1 MQIQT
6 TQTETHK
13 PYSIDGRK
21 VLLIDAAMQPIAV
34 VPLKAALIK
43 LYSSEERKRKDIWF
57 AKPSVIAYSED
68 GALIGVKRD
77 IPVPSIIQLGRVVP
91 IHRQR
96 VRFCRKSI
104 FARDEF
110 TCQYCGGEF
119 KSERLTY
126 EHVVPR
132 AQGGKTSWENV
143 VTACID
149 CNQRKANRTPEQANM
164 KLLSKPAKPT
174 YVMQVKARIDYK
186 QMPKEWAEYWTVTLE
201 K

>member
-1 MQIQT
+1 MQMQT
-6 TQTETHK
+6 TETKHT
-13 PYSIDGRK
+13 PITIDGRK

-43 LYSSEERKRKDIWF
+43 LYSSEERKRSDVWF

-68 GALIGVKRD
+68 GALIGVRGD

-91 IHRQR
+91 RHKQR
-96 VRFCRKSI
+96 IRFCRKSV
-104 FARDEF
+104 FARDQF
-110 TCQYCGGEF
+110 NCCYCGCEF
-119 KSERLTY
+119 KSEHLTY

-132 AQGGKTSWENV
+132 AQGGKTCWENV
-143 VTACID
+143 VTACVG
-149 CNQRKANRTPEQANM
+149 CNQKKANRTPEQAGM
-164 KLLSKPAKPT
+164 KLLSKPVRPT

-186 QMPKEWAEYWTVTLE
+186 QMPPEWAHYWTVALE